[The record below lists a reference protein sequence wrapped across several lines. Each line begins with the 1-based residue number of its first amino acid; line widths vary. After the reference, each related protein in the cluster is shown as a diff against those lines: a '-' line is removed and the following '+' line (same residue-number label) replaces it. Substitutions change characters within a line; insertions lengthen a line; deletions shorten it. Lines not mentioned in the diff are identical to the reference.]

1 MSKETADKLFTDN
14 QFHTTYGTNNEK
26 GSGLGLVLCQDFV
39 KRNGGN
45 IRVESIKDEGSKF
58 FFTLPSI
65 SKIITAV

>member
-1 MSKETADKLFTDN
+1 MC
-14 QFHTTYGTNNEK
+14 TNNGK
-26 GSGLGLVLCQDFV
+26 RDRGLGLVLCQDFV